1 MVSCPVAFG
10 TYGKAAQLSREHMAQ
25 QSSSAGGWNL
35 KKKKGLGFQYHL
47 QGHTHSQ
54 GSEDLPLG
62 LAP

>member
-1 MVSCPVAFG
+1 MVGCPVAFG
-10 TYGKAAQLSREHMAQ
+10 ACGEAAQHGREHMAQ
-25 QSSSAGGWNL
+25 QSSSARGWNL

-47 QGHTHSQ
+47 QGHTRSQ